1 MDVKSLTRWIE
12 DYVGVFAACAR
23 GQQDV
28 QALLDYWG
36 VPLLLATKD
45 GFVPLE
51 SRDEVAATA
60 MKQVDRLRAADYD
73 HTELIRFDVT
83 SLEQKSAWCQGEF
96 SWQREDGDEIARP
109 TVTFLI
115 GETPAGPRIAA
126 LLPHHP

>member
-1 MDVKSLTRWIE
+1 MDAHELGQWIQ
-12 DYVGVFAACAR
+12 DYVGTFAACAR

-45 GFVPLE
+45 GFVPLA
-51 SRDEVAATA
+51 SRNEVAATA
-60 MKQVDRLRAADYD
+60 QKQIDRLRAAGYD
-73 HTELIRFDVT
+73 HTELVKFDIT
-83 SLEQKSAWCQGEF
+83 SLDRKSAWCRGEF
-96 SWQREDGDEIARP
+96 SWQRVDGDEIARP